1 MLVLS
6 RKLNEEVVIGDN
18 IRLTVVSIR
27 GNQVRLGFTA
37 PQDVLIRREEL
48 CRKANKLKAS
58 RSECELP
65 SR

>member
-6 RKLNEEVVIGDN
+6 RKLGEEIVVGEN

-37 PQDVLIRREEL
+37 PTERL
-48 CRKANKLKAS
+48 
-58 RSECELP
+58 
-65 SR
+65 